1 MSNAAPRRAETRAL
15 AIADKL
21 RAAILS
27 GQYAPGDKLPSEAQ
41 LTAEHDVS
49 RTVVREA
56 LANLRINGLVEAH
69 QGAGVF
75 VLDRGA
81 QMPSEKARLT
91 SSLEILEIRT
101 PLEVAAAGL
110 AALRRSP
117 VQEEHILACHGAM
130 FQMLERGGPGFRDG
144 DFRLHL
150 AIAEATNNGQFVDF
164 MHRIGGALV
173 PQCYFTPQSEEDTRR
188 SYRQLLMS
196 EHEAIVRAISAGDRT
211 VAEEAM
217 RAHLI
222 GSQTRYRDIL
232 QSHRSVPTGVG
243 AGQRGG

>member
-1 MSNAAPRRAETRAL
+1 MSNVPHRRAETRAM
-15 AIADKL
+15 AIADRL

-56 LANLRINGLVEAH
+56 LATLRIDGLVVAH
-69 QGAGVF
+69 QGSGVF
-75 VLDRGA
+75 VLDRSER
-81 QMPSEKARLT
+81 MPSERARLT
-91 SSLEILEIRT
+91 SSLEILEIRI

-110 AALRRSP
+110 AAQRRSP
-117 VQEEHILACHGAM
+117 VQEEHILACHRAM
-130 FQMLERGGPGFRDG
+130 FQMLEHGGPGFRDG

-150 AIAEATNNGQFVDF
+150 AIAEATNNGQFVEF
-164 MHRIGGALV
+164 MQRIGEALV
-173 PQCYFTPQSEEDTRR
+173 PQSYFTPQSDEETRR
-188 SYRQLLMS
+188 SYRHLLLT
-196 EHEAIVRAISAGDRT
+196 EHEAIVRAISDGDRT
-211 VAEEAM
+211 AAEDAM

-232 QSHRSVPTGVG
+232 QSHLQAPT
-243 AGQRGG
+243 AADTRTP